1 MVDRPRTPP
10 LDIDIR
16 PLPAKRAV
24 AEGESFS
31 VDVEAVA
38 ERDVISDSV
47 QLEVVQVID
56 YGYGRTNLH
65 GVIYTE
71 RDRSMTVISQQ
82 PLPPAG
88 SVMAGETYRARAVV
102 AVPALNLPTVR
113 GELISISWILRVR
126 MSARDDEESV
136 GEGSFTVQSAASGCT
151 SDATTEPELRG
162 HTTVTLELVDLSGRV
177 LSNGTPL
184 TGQVRVAPHH
194 GTLRSVRVELVMREA
209 VAYGPAGPGET
220 EGRPRK
226 HPRQTENVIVSST
239 LDTGL
244 PSTGKEDVLQFE
256 LAVPRFL
263 PAPSLDSRNFRV
275 TWELR
280 ITADVPHRPDPQLRL
295 GLVAVTAPAA
305 ARSA

>member
-1 MVDRPRTPP
+1 MVDRQRTPP

-24 AEGESFS
+24 VEGESFS

-38 ERDVISDSV
+38 ERDVTADSV
-47 QLEVVQVID
+47 LLEVVQVID

-65 GVIYTE
+65 GVIYTA
-71 RDRSMTVISQQ
+71 RDRSTTVISQQ

-88 SVMAGETYRARAVV
+88 LVMAGETYRARAVV
-102 AVPALNLPTVR
+102 AVPAMNLPSVR

-126 MSARDDEESV
+126 MSARDDEESI
-136 GEGSFTVQSAASGCT
+136 GEGTFTVQSAAASCT
-151 SDATTEPELRG
+151 SDAATEPELTGRN
-162 HTTVTLELVDLSGRV
+162 TVSLELGDLSGRV

-184 TGQVRVAPHH
+184 TGQVRVTPHH

-209 VAYGPAGPGET
+209 VAYGPPGAGDAEA
-220 EGRPRK
+220 RPQK
-226 HPRQTENVIVSST
+226 HPRHTENVIVSST
-239 LDTGL
+239 IDQGL
-244 PSTGKEDVLQFE
+244 PSAGKEELLPFE

-275 TWELR
+275 SWQLR

-295 GLVAVTAPAA
+295 GLVAATAPAA